1 MRQNQKFIE
10 DIICDGIKYIGEV
23 KAIIAIRKFYQN
35 LYSKKETSQN
45 SSEMEDFFRLCPKLT
60 EVHRHELD
68 KPLTLEELSSAL
80 SSCKQSSPGPDGI
93 SYAIYKAYWKILA
106 PYILNAWLYSIEIG
120 EQSNSNLESVITL
133 LPKQDKDTSDIKN
146 WRPITLSNCD
156 SKIITKA
163 ISIRVAKVLDTIIYK
178 TQTAYVPSRSV
189 MDNIRSNYIIK
200 DICSKKD
207 LDAVLISLD
216 AKKAFDSVSHEYIYN
231 VLKHYGFGEYFINN
245 FRVLYA
251 NLSSTIMINGHKS
264 EKINIRRGVKQGDA
278 LSCSLFILC
287 IDPLIRNI
295 KANNRIKGIDLKS
308 RKYYMKDTYKVS
320 GYADDIAIIC
330 KSDIE
335 SVNEVFY
342 EYERLTKLSGLELN
356 ADKTE
361 ILILNN
367 QPLQN
372 AYHISYLN
380 DNYVLYPVSNIKIC
394 GLFYSKD
401 ENVEYKH
408 NVLDKISKLEGQL
421 KKWTIRN
428 LSFEGKVLIVKT
440 FGLSQLIYN
449 MQCYEIKMEEL
460 IKIERLI
467 FKFIWSKKWSTNRPV
482 ERIRRTF
489 LKNAYEEGGVNAPD
503 VECLDRALKLKQ
515 FLRSD
520 NSNHPIKE
528 LQKILVK

>member
-1 MRQNQKFIE
+1 MN
-10 DIICDGIKYIGEV
+10 
-23 KAIIAIRKFYQN
+23 
-35 LYSKKETSQN
+35 
-45 SSEMEDFFRLCPKLT
+45 
-60 EVHRHELD
+60 
-68 KPLTLEELSSAL
+68 
-80 SSCKQSSPGPDGI
+80 
-93 SYAIYKAYWKILA
+93 
-106 PYILNAWLYSIEIG
+106 
-120 EQSNSNLESVITL
+120 
-133 LPKQDKDTSDIKN
+133 
-146 WRPITLSNCD
+146 
-156 SKIITKA
+156 
-163 ISIRVAKVLDTIIYK
+163 
-178 TQTAYVPSRSV
+178 
-189 MDNIRSNYIIK
+189 NIRSNYIIK

-251 NLSSTIMINGHKS
+251 NLSSTIMVNGHKS

-380 DNYVLYPVSNIKIC
+380 DNYVL
-394 GLFYSKD
+394 
-401 ENVEYKH
+401 
-408 NVLDKISKLEGQL
+408 
-421 KKWTIRN
+421 
-428 LSFEGKVLIVKT
+428 
-440 FGLSQLIYN
+440 
-449 MQCYEIKMEEL
+449 
-460 IKIERLI
+460 
-467 FKFIWSKKWSTNRPV
+467 
-482 ERIRRTF
+482 
-489 LKNAYEEGGVNAPD
+489 
-503 VECLDRALKLKQ
+503 
-515 FLRSD
+515 
-520 NSNHPIKE
+520 
-528 LQKILVK
+528 